1 MYLGVYDM
9 TISFSLWYNQIV
21 FSINGNPNEPATPN
35 RWSHGET
42 VICMGTPW
50 GNEVTEVTPI

>member
-35 RWSHGET
+35 RWSHPIHFGE
-42 VICMGTPW
+42 P
-50 GNEVTEVTPI
+50 